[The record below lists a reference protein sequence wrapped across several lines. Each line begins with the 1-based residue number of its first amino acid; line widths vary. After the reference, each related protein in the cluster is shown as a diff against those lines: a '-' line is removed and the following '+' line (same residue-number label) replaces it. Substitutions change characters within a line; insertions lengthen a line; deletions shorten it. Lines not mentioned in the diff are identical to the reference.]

1 MNKQNNFLMLIESKG
16 YLPNEIL
23 NASYNYTPH
32 EINVILM
39 IIARYKSDQPLI
51 ISIDN
56 LTAGFGESNSN
67 NKYLKDAI
75 TGILSK
81 PLEYWN
87 KDKNRCLIAPLIS
100 SATICLIRRSVR
112 FTFDPDMAKII
123 ERDVK
128 NYTTYEIK
136 TILNLQSRYAK
147 RIYLHCN
154 AWRST
159 GLWTMKIED
168 LRKKLC
174 CVDKYPN
181 FADFKKR
188 ILDPAFEEINEK
200 SEYTVE
206 TDFSKIGNKI
216 ESLMVTVVLKKQ
228 IAQDPKNIMRELKS
242 YGLADWQIRNAVGI
256 LPEDE
261 IEKLLN
267 GVKMNRHQIKNIG
280 GYLVNVFSKQGVPM
294 DHKLFSI

>member
-1 MNKQNNFLMLIESKG
+1 MLIESKG

-23 NASYNYTPH
+23 NASYNYTNH

-39 IIARYKSDQPLI
+39 IIARYKGESPLVLPMEQ
-51 ISIDN
+51 

-67 NKYLKDAI
+67 NKYLRDAI

-87 KDKNRCLIAPLIS
+87 KDKNRCLISALIS
-100 SATICLIRRSVR
+100 SAKIDLVRRTVS
-112 FTFDPDMAKII
+112 FAFDPDMASII
-123 ERDVK
+123 QRDVK

-147 RIYLHCN
+147 RIYLYCN

-159 GLWTMKIED
+159 GLWIMKIDD
-168 LRKKLC
+168 LRKKLS
-174 CVDKYPN
+174 CVEKYPN

-206 TDFSKIGNKI
+206 TTFNKIGNKI
-216 ESLMVTVVLKKQ
+216 ESLMVTVVLKKE
-228 IAQDPKNIMRELKS
+228 IAAMPNSMVRELKS
-242 YGLADWQIRNAVGI
+242 FGLADWQIRNAMGI

-261 IEKLLN
+261 IEKLMN
-267 GVKMNRHQIKNIG
+267 NVKMNRHQIKNIG

-294 DHKLFSI
+294 DAKLF

>member
-1 MNKQNNFLMLIESKG
+1 MLIESKG

-23 NASYNYTPH
+23 NASYNYTNH

-39 IIARYKSDQPLI
+39 IIARYKGESPLVLPI
-51 ISIDN
+51 EQ
-56 LTAGFGESNSN
+56 LTAGFGESNAN
-67 NKYLKDAI
+67 NKYLKNAI

-87 KDKNRCLIAPLIS
+87 TDKNRCLIAALIS
-100 SATICLIRRSVR
+100 SAKIDLVRRSVA

-136 TILNLQSRYAK
+136 TILKLQSRYAK

-159 GLWTMKIED
+159 GLWIMKIDD

-174 CVDKYPN
+174 CEDKYPN

-188 ILDPAFEEINEK
+188 ILDPAFDEINEK

-206 TDFSKIGNKI
+206 TTFNKTGNKI
-216 ESLMVTVVLKKQ
+216 ESLMVTVVLKKE
-228 IAQDPKNIMRELKS
+228 IAQMPNHMVREMKS
-242 YGLADWQIRNAVGI
+242 FGLADWQIRNAMGI
-256 LPEDE
+256 LPEAE

-267 GVKMNRHQIKNIG
+267 NVKMNRHGIKNVG

-294 DHKLFSI
+294 DAKLF